1 MPPRAPASQGH
12 QEQVNAAGQSHLWIA
27 ASLGDLA
34 RVRSLLSSGGALI
47 DRRCN
52 AGTSP
57 LHVACKNG
65 HLDVVR
71 TLLSAGVLVDL
82 VRDGD
87 SSAL

>member
-1 MPPRAPASQGH
+1 MLVDRQCNGGISPPFVACERGH
-12 QEQVNAAGQSHLWIA
+12 LEVVLTLMSAGAQVNLTAA
-27 ASLGDLA
+27 D
-34 RVRSLLSSGGALI
+34 
-47 DRRCN
+47 
-52 AGTSP
+52 GTSS
-57 LHVACKNG
+57 LYVACKNG